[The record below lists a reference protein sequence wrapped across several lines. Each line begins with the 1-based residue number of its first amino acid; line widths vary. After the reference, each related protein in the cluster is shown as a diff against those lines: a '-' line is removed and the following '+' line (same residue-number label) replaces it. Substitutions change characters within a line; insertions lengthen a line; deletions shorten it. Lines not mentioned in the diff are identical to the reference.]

1 MMRALTRG
9 PYEAWSEEK
18 KTKKKGKEKK
28 KEEFTFLF
36 LKRPIK
42 WLHAPSVVYIK
53 TIGVTTYA

>member
-9 PYEAWSEEK
+9 PYEALHERG
-18 KTKKKGKEKK
+18 KKKKKKK
-28 KEEFTFLF
+28 KEFTFPF

-53 TIGVTTYA
+53 TIGVTIYA